1 MACRSLTAR
10 TCTGARVP
18 RLAGRARAVCCS
30 ESRKIRTEH
39 RGGGALLAGDASGQR
54 SRTAGTASGFLLCSG
69 LAVAGPRAPVAY
81 CISTGQCV
89 GRRSCLSMLDG
100 HAWKPYLNLVA
111 WARRRSPEAARWL
124 TSLLTTDQVPFS
136 ARWPTGHGG
145 MACLVAFVQ
154 GAGSWPRRRRS
165 RWRPPWRCCWGRAPA
180 GALWLAAILNVVVTE

>member
-1 MACRSLTAR
+1 MFRDWR
-10 TCTGARVP
+10 D
-18 RLAGRARAVCCS
+18 ARAGCCS
-30 ESRKIRTEH
+30 EARKIRAEH

-100 HAWKPYLNLVA
+100 HAWKPYLNLGA

-154 GAGSWPRRRRS
+154 GHGHGGTETSESMEASVAVSLGPASGRR
-165 RWRPPWRCCWGRAPA
+165 
-180 GALWLAAILNVVVTE
+180 ALTWQLY